1 MKKFKFRTYLV
12 LTLVWLGMIFLQSFL
27 PSDASY
33 AESSAVLSLVHELL
47 PWVSHALLR
56 RAAHFFEFALL
67 GVFMTNMF
75 RYARHFNLFKPLF
88 FTLIAAIS
96 DETIKRFA
104 AGRTPQI
111 DDIWLDFLG
120 AAIGTL
126 IVWAISRLRKN

>member
-12 LTLVWLGMIFLQSFL
+12 LTLVWLGMIFLQAFL

-33 AESSAVLSLVHELL
+33 GESRAVLSIVHEVL
-47 PWVSHALLR
+47 PGVSHRLLR
-56 RAAHFFEFALL
+56 LAAHFIEFFVL
-67 GVFMTNMF
+67 GIFMTNTF
-75 RYARHFNLFKPLF
+75 RCARHFNLFKPLF
-88 FTLIAAIS
+88 FTLVAATC

-120 AAIGTL
+120 AAVGVL
-126 IVWAISRLRKN
+126 IVWAISRLRKS